1 MNPRH
6 GLMALERQRMR
17 LIDRLMNIDSELA
30 TKIANV
36 RLPWYT
42 VRNAAEDDTTEILI
56 YEEIGFW
63 GITAD
68 EFVQELNNIKSKSIT
83 LRLNS
88 PGGGVFDSI
97 AIYNALVAHKAKV
110 HVQVDALAASGASI
124 IAMAG
129 DTITM
134 MVGSQMMIHDALGI
148 EIGNAKA
155 MREMAKFLDGQSDNI
170 ATVYA
175 ARAGGD
181 TKDWRALM
189 LAETWMLAQEAVD
202 AGLADEV
209 YSKPQPEPEDDKP
222 DEPVSEGD
230 EGKDETDPP
239 KETDPEGD
247 EDESTEDSEESDED
261 DPKDIDNVFSKLM
274 SIPHDPQ
281 KLKNRYGYKHGNRNE
296 APTPT
301 LPNKRV
307 AKNVFEMI
315 GGK

>member
-6 GLMALERQRMR
+6 GIMALERQRMR
-17 LIDRLMNIDSELA
+17 LIDRLMNVDSELA

-36 RLPWYT
+36 RLPWYAI
-42 VRNAAEDDTTEILI
+42 RNEAGESDTTEILI

-63 GITAD
+63 GISAD
-68 EFVQELNNIKSKSIT
+68 EFVQELNNIKSKNIT

-97 AIYNALVAHKAKV
+97 AIYNALVAHKASV

-170 ATVYA
+170 ATVYS

-181 TKDWRALM
+181 AKDWRALM
-189 LAETWMLAQEAVD
+189 LAETWLLAAEAVE

-209 YSKPQPEPEDDKP
+209 YSKPQPESEDDKP
-222 DEPVSEGD
+222 DEPVSEDG
-230 EGKDETDPP
+230 EKEDETDPP
-239 KETDPEGD
+239 KETDPEAD
-247 EDESTEDSEESDED
+247 EESTEDSDEESENDEL
-261 DPKDIDNVFSKLM
+261 DNVFSRLM
-274 SIPHDPQ
+274 SLPHEPE
-281 KLKNRYGYKHGNRNE
+281 KLKARYGYKHGSRNE
-296 APTPT
+296 APKPVLPT
-301 LPNKRV
+301 K

>member
-6 GLMALERQRMR
+6 GIMALERQRAR
-17 LIDRLMNIDSELA
+17 LIDRLMNIDADLA

-42 VRNAAEDDTTEILI
+42 VRNAADADTTEVLI

-63 GITAD
+63 GIAAD
-68 EFVQELNNIKSKSIT
+68 EFVAELNKITTKNIK

-97 AIYNALVAHKAKV
+97 AIYNALVAHDANV

-124 IAMAG
+124 IAMSG

-148 EIGNAKA
+148 EIGNARA
-155 MREMAKFLDGQSDNI
+155 MREMAKFLDAQSDNI

-175 ARAGGD
+175 AKAGGD
-181 TKDWRALM
+181 MKDWRALM
-189 LAETWMLAQEAVD
+189 LAETWLLAQEAVD

-209 YSKPQPEPEDDKP
+209 YSKPEPASEDDKP
-222 DEPVSEGD
+222 DEPVSEDGED
-230 EGKDETDPP
+230 EDETTPP
-239 KETDPEGD
+239 KEGEDEPEG
-247 EDESTEDSEESDED
+247 EEDSEEDED
-261 DPKDIDNVFSKLM
+261 EESVDDLIDNLMSMKHDPK
-274 SIPHDPQ
+274 
-281 KLKNRYGYKHGNRNE
+281 KLKSRYGYKHGSRND
-296 APTPT
+296 APTPVI
-301 LPNKRV
+301 PK
-307 AKNVFEMI
+307 AKNDNWRLDLLDAV
-315 GGK
+315 GRK

>member
-6 GLMALERQRMR
+6 GLIALERQRMR

-42 VRNAAEDDTTEILI
+42 VRNAADNDTTEILI

-63 GITAD
+63 GVAAD
-68 EFVQELNNIKSKSIT
+68 EFVAQLNQISTKNIKV
-83 LRLNS
+83 RLNS

-97 AIYNALVAHKAKV
+97 AIYNALVAHDATV

-155 MREMAKFLDGQSDNI
+155 MREMAKFLDAQSDNI
-170 ATVYA
+170 ATVYSA
-175 ARAGGD
+175 KAGGD
-181 TKDWRALM
+181 PKDWRALM
-189 LAETWMLAQEAVD
+189 LAETWLLAQEAVD

-209 YSKPQPEPEDDKP
+209 YSKPAPASEDDSK
-222 DEPVSEGD
+222 DEPVSEDGEEPDGD
-230 EGKDETDPP
+230 E
-239 KETDPEGD
+239 PEEPGESEPD
-247 EDESTEDSEESDED
+247 AEDEEESID
-261 DPKDIDNVFSKLM
+261 DFLDSLM
-274 SIPHDPQ
+274 GMPHEPA
-281 KLKNRYGYKHGNRNE
+281 KLKARYGYKYEGRNAAPAPMISVINRNWVDD
-296 APTPT
+296 
-301 LPNKRV
+301 LIDNMKG
-307 AKNVFEMI
+307 N
-315 GGK
+315 

>member
-1 MNPRH
+1 
-6 GLMALERQRMR
+6 MALERQRMR

-42 VRNAAEDDTTEILI
+42 VRNAVDADTTEILI

-63 GITAD
+63 GIAAD
-68 EFVQELNNIKSKSIT
+68 EFVAELNKISTKNIK

-97 AIYNALVAHKAKV
+97 AIYNALVAHDANV

-124 IAMAG
+124 IAMSG

-155 MREMAKFLDGQSDNI
+155 MREMAKFLDAQSNNI

-175 ARAGGD
+175 AKAGGD

-189 LAETWMLAQEAVD
+189 LAETWLMAEEAVD

-209 YSKPQPEPEDDKP
+209 YSRPEPASEDDTPEETDPPEEEPEDETEPDGDEPEEGEEEPEDD
-222 DEPVSEGD
+222 E
-230 EGKDETDPP
+230 
-239 KETDPEGD
+239 
-247 EDESTEDSEESDED
+247 EESID
-261 DPKDIDNVFSKLM
+261 DMIDNLM
-274 SIPHDPQ
+274 KIPHDPK
-281 KLKNRYGYKHGNRNE
+281 KLKNRYGYKHGSRNT
-296 APTPT
+296 APAPMISLTH
-301 LPNKRV
+301 
-307 AKNVFEMI
+307 KNWVDELIDNME
-315 GGK
+315 GK

>member
-1 MNPRH
+1 MDPRH
-6 GLMALERQRMR
+6 GIMALERQRMR

-42 VRNAAEDDTTEILI
+42 VRNAADADTTEVLI

-63 GITAD
+63 GIAAD
-68 EFVQELNNIKSKSIT
+68 EFVAELNKISTKNIKV
-83 LRLNS
+83 RLNS

-97 AIYNALVAHKAKV
+97 AIYNALVAHSANV

-155 MREMAKFLDGQSDNI
+155 MREMAKFLDAQSDNI

-175 ARAGGD
+175 AKAGGD
-181 TKDWRALM
+181 MKDWRAMM
-189 LAETWMLAQEAVD
+189 LAETWLLAQEAVE

-209 YSKPQPEPEDDKP
+209 YSKPAPESEDDKA
-222 DEPVSEGD
+222 DEPVSEDGED
-230 EGKDETDPP
+230 EDETDPP
-239 KETDPEGD
+239 EETDPEADEESDEGD
-247 EDESTEDSEESDED
+247 EDEDEESIDD
-261 DPKDIDNVFSKLM
+261 MIDNLMTLKHDPK
-274 SIPHDPQ
+274 
-281 KLKNRYGYKHGNRNE
+281 KLKARYGYKHGSRDT
-296 APTPT
+296 APAPMISLTN
-301 LPNKRV
+301 PNWV
-307 AKNVFEMI
+307 DQLIDNM

>member
-1 MNPRH
+1 MNPKH

-17 LIDRLMNIDSELA
+17 LIDRLMNVDSELA

-42 VRNAAEDDTTEILI
+42 VRNAADDDTTEVLI

-63 GITAD
+63 GISAD
-68 EFVQELNNIKSKSIT
+68 EFVQELNNIKSKNIT

-124 IAMAG
+124 IAMSG

-155 MREMAKFLDGQSDNI
+155 MRDMAKFLDGQSDNI

-181 TKDWRALM
+181 PKDWRALM
-189 LAETWMLAQEAVD
+189 LAETWLLAQEAVD
-202 AGLADEV
+202 AGLADDV
-209 YSKPQPEPEDDKP
+209 YTRPAPESEDDKE
-222 DEPVSEGD
+222 DEPVSEDD
-230 EGKDETDPP
+230 EKKDETDPP
-239 KETDPEGD
+239 EETDPE
-247 EDESTEDSEESDED
+247 EEEESTEDNDDED
-261 DPKDIDNVFSKLM
+261 DESIDDLIDNLM
-274 SIPHDPQ
+274 SLPHDPT
-281 KLKNRYGYKHGNRNE
+281 KLRDRYGYKHGSRNS
-296 APTPT
+296 APTPV
-301 LPNKRV
+301 LPPNKDNANWRL
-307 AKNVFEMI
+307 ALLDAL
-315 GGK
+315 